1 MNKVLWLPGWYP
13 NRQDRYDGDFIQRH
27 AVAVAGFIPVHVIYA
42 VKRSVAFSGNEKEII
57 HSGNLTE
64 EIIYY
69 HSPATGLK
77 FLDRILSYHKYLAVY
92 RKAIREHIKREG
104 KPSCV
109 HVHVALKVG
118 VLARWIKTKWS
129 VPYFISEHWTGYL
142 EEADHRLEHLPF
154 IQQSQLNQVFRE
166 AAALTVVSDH
176 LGRAIEKHFPFVKYK
191 RIPNVVDESIFY
203 PAVSPPV
210 DAMKLIHVSNMSF
223 QKNTEAILR
232 ALSLLKQSGFLFRME
247 VYGSSNPAIETLVN
261 EMELNKL
268 VSLKGEVPQQELAEA
283 MRGSTALVL
292 YSRFE
297 TFGCVIIEANAC
309 GIPVILSNLNVF
321 HELVEEGN
329 NGVFVQQDDPKA
341 LADAIRIFVEGKILF
356 NYKQIAAEAKNKCG
370 YGTVAKAFLELY
382 G

>member
-27 AVAVAGFIPVHVIYA
+27 AIAVAGLIPVHVIYA
-42 VKRSVAFSGNEKEII
+42 VKRSNAFPGNEKEII

-69 HSPATGLK
+69 HTPETGLK
-77 FLDRILSYHKYLAVY
+77 FLDRILSYHKYLVVY
-92 RKAIREHIKREG
+92 RKAIRDYIKREG
-104 KPSCV
+104 KPLRV
-109 HVHVALKVG
+109 HVHVALKAG
-118 VLARWIKTKWS
+118 VLARWIKTKWGI
-129 VPYFISEHWTGYL
+129 PYLISEHWTGYL

-154 IQQSQLNQVFRE
+154 IQQSQLEQVFRE

-176 LGRAIEKHFPFVKYK
+176 LGRAIEKHFPFVTYK
-191 RIPNVVDESIFY
+191 RIPNVVDESVFY
-203 PAVSPPV
+203 PAVSPA
-210 DAMKLIHVSNMSF
+210 DDDMKLIHVSNMSY
-223 QKNTEAILR
+223 QKNTEAILK
-232 ALSLLKQSGFLFRME
+232 ALRLLKQSGFLFRME
-247 VYGSSNPAIETLVN
+247 VYGSPNPAIETLLN
-261 EMELNKL
+261 ELELNKL
-268 VSLKGEVPQQELAEA
+268 VSLKGEVPQLALAEA
-283 MRGSTALVL
+283 MRESTALVL

-309 GIPVILSNLNVF
+309 GIPVILSDLKVF

-329 NGVFVQQDDPKA
+329 NGVFVRQDDPEA
-341 LADAIRIFVEGKILF
+341 LAEAIRVFAEGKIHF
-356 NYKQIAAEAKNKCG
+356 DHKQIAIEAKNRYS